1 MPFFTGSLSNNFQFP
16 GLVTLAP
23 MPRIRA
29 GSIEEHKVMTRRQIL
44 EAARMLL
51 AETGNSDLNLGDLAA
66 VAGIGRTTLY
76 EYFRDRDDLIASL
89 VEDALPGVIAGLVAR
104 MDRDRPPDEL
114 LLDLAELVVEFVAT
128 DPVLGVILHR
138 EVPRLGANAQDR
150 IRLAHSDLSAAMMGT
165 YQLAVGAG
173 RFRAIASDLAG
184 RLIQDTIMSAA
195 RAVISAPP
203 RLAEVTSELRTFLHG
218 ALKP

>member
-1 MPFFTGSLSNNFQFP
+1 
-16 GLVTLAP
+16 

-29 GSIEEHKVMTRRQIL
+29 RSIEEHKILTRRQIL
-44 EAARMLL
+44 EAARVLL
-51 AETGNSDLNLGDLAA
+51 AESGTSDLNLGDLAA
-66 VAGIGRTTLY
+66 GAGIGRTTLY

-104 MDRDRPPDEL
+104 TARERAPDEL

-138 EVPRLGANAQDR
+138 EVPRLGAHAQDR
-150 IRLAHSDLSAAMMGT
+150 IRLAHTDLSAAMMGT
-165 YQLAVGAG
+165 YQIAVAAG
-173 RFRAIASDLAG
+173 RFRTIAPDLAG

-195 RAVISAPP
+195 RAVISAPS
-203 RLAEVTSELRTFLHG
+203 RLTEVTSELRAFLDG
-218 ALKP
+218 ALRL